1 MGVNEPE
8 TIVIENEQDFEPSRH
23 LESFHNADF
32 ALNKINPQH
41 FEPMQLL
48 GTGSFGEV
56 YLVRKRSSGV
66 LYAMKVQSKLKI
78 IGNNLVKYA
87 QTERNVLSYI
97 EHPFIVNLNY
107 AFQTNQK
114 LYLIMDYCP
123 GGDLSQVLKLEGK
136 FTEARA

>member
-1 MGVNEPE
+1 MGNFINEPE
-8 TIVIENEQDFEPSRH
+8 AIIVETEQDYVQSHH

-32 ALNKINPQH
+32 AMNKINPTH

-66 LYAMKVQSKLKI
+66 LYAMKVQSKHKI
-78 IGNNLVKYA
+78 ISNNLVKYA

-107 AFQTNQK
+107 AFQTN
-114 LYLIMDYCP
+114 
-123 GGDLSQVLKLEGK
+123 
-136 FTEARA
+136 